1 MNSEQAYDL
10 AVGRLF
16 SARKCALVLAVAL
29 TLLSMIAGRSAFA
42 AYTVLV
48 LVIVFVTFILLTWLY
63 IYRITQ
69 SLHGTGYALGHLA
82 ISVMLTP
89 IFLLGIILVPLLVRG
104 DVQRLS

>member
-42 AYTVLV
+42 VLV
-48 LVIVFVTFILLTWLY
+48 LVIVFVSFILLTWFY

-69 SLHGTGYALGHLA
+69 SLHGTEVSRADHFGSGRGHEA
-82 ISVMLTP
+82 
-89 IFLLGIILVPLLVRG
+89 
-104 DVQRLS
+104 